1 MAGLDTIISQIM
13 AEAKETAEALKKDA
27 EGEASKILEE
37 ADAEAAKITE
47 EAGKETEKEE
57 KRTLQRYESMADT
70 KRKQAFLASK
80 QSMIAS
86 CIAKAKDMILGQD
99 DASYFA
105 MIEKLLGERLQAKE
119 GILYFSAQDKKRLP
133 EGFIQR
139 ISEKAAA
146 KGGTLTVAEKA
157 ADIDGGFVLAYGG
170 IDENCS
176 VSALFEEHAEELSDT
191 VGKMLFS

>member
-86 CIAKAKDMILGQD
+86 CIAKAKDMILGQE

-119 GILYFSAQDKKRLP
+119 GILYFSAQKYFV
-133 EGFIQR
+133 EGLQTTGM
-139 ISEKAAA
+139 K
-146 KGGTLTVAEKA
+146 
-157 ADIDGGFVLAYGG
+157 
-170 IDENCS
+170 N
-176 VSALFEEHAEELSDT
+176 
-191 VGKMLFS
+191 